1 MECLKRNKADK
12 TKCAHVKPD
21 MLSFWYIMKT
31 MQMIIMYWYNLVDLV
46 DYLEDSFYWKNLSDV
61 QGDEILK
68 KQTDFWRSARVLKWN
83 ERVRREITL

>member
-1 MECLKRNKADK
+1 
-12 TKCAHVKPD
+12 
-21 MLSFWYIMKT
+21 
-31 MQMIIMYWYNLVDLV
+31 MYWYNLVDLV